1 VIRRVRKVLRIA
13 WQLVRIGVVRKSQ
26 FRFEFLNQVL
36 MDVMFYASHLLVF
49 EILFGFEE
57 GLSIAGWSHAE
68 TRVFLGMVFVHDAF
82 MMTCLG
88 QSWHF
93 GEDLK
98 DGKLDTFRVRPA
110 PTVFLY
116 FFQRFSPE
124 GLMNMA
130 IASTILLWGL
140 SSPELSVSPWL
151 PLLALWAIAIAFF
164 AQTVVA
170 VLYACAEFWF
180 LNSDLG
186 RTFSEVFGS
195 IGSRPLDIYN
205 RRVRM
210 FFVLLVPIGFLAW
223 LPASLMLGRIGPGA
237 GLLHTAWIVAVGLL
251 VFRLWNRGF
260 RRYES
265 AMG

>member
-1 VIRRVRKVLRIA
+1 MRRLLKILRIT
-13 WQLVRIGVVRKSQ
+13 WQLARIGVVRKSQ

-82 MMTCLG
+82 MMTWLG
-88 QSWHF
+88 QGWHF

-98 DGKLDTFRVRPA
+98 DGKLDTFRIRPA

-124 GLMNMA
+124 GLMNFA
-130 IASTILLWGL
+130 IAGSILVWGL
-140 SSPELSVSPWL
+140 SSPELSISPWI
-151 PLLALWAIAIAFF
+151 PLLALWGIAIAFF
-164 AQTVVA
+164 AQTVVT
-170 VLYACAEFWF
+170 VLFASAEFWF
-180 LNSDLG
+180 MNSDLG

-205 RRVRM
+205 RRVRT
-210 FFVLLVPIGFLAW
+210 FFLLLVPIGFLAW
-223 LPASLMLGRIGPGA
+223 LPASLMLGRIGFLA
-237 GLLHTAWIVAVGLL
+237 GLLHTAWIVVLGRV
-251 VFRLWNRGF
+251 VFWLWNRGF
-260 RRYES
+260 RKYES